1 MKNKMKWM
9 LAIGLLSCSMVM
21 AQQQSDITVGI
32 GFCQCGQCCFSF

>member
-21 AQQQSDITVGI
+21 AQQQSDILSVSASANADNG
-32 GFCQCGQCCFSF
+32 